1 MCNQKD
7 MSRKAASALIYG
19 GGLTVYTTMNVEMQE
34 YLENYYLNSGNFPK
48 STSGEA
54 QSSAVIMEKNGAVLA
69 IVGGRGEKSSDRIF
83 NLATQMLRSPGS
95 VIKPVSVYAP
105 AIDRKLI
112 TWATVFDDIPTKITK
127 LSNGNYSLWPMAWYA
142 DSKS

>member
-1 MCNQKD
+1 MNELGLLSDDEYHSALAEKPELKITQQKSVGSKNSWFTDSLIEELIKDLCNQKD

-54 QSSAVIMEKNGAVLA
+54 QSSAVIMDKTALC
-69 IVGGRGEKSSDRIF
+69 
-83 NLATQMLRSPGS
+83 LP
-95 VIKPVSVYAP
+95 
-105 AIDRKLI
+105 
-112 TWATVFDDIPTKITK
+112 
-127 LSNGNYSLWPMAWYA
+127 
-142 DSKS
+142 